1 MTPEML
7 AIRQRLFDEFPY
19 YAENALKIR
28 TKPDPVTGKSDIAP
42 LVLNEAQRRLQAVI
56 NRQMATRGY
65 VRIIILKGRQMGLST
80 HVGGW
85 GYWWTSQ
92 RKAQKA
98 LVIAHKGDSTNTLFE
113 MTRRYHDEMPAIL
126 KPSTRYSNRKELVFD
141 KLASSYLVVT
151 AGGDSVGRSETI
163 TFAHLSELAFWP
175 KNTAQET
182 FSGLMDA
189 IPAGAG
195 TAVFIESTANGVS
208 GLYYEQCQKARKG
221 ESDFEFIFLPWF
233 IDPTYR
239 KPVPAGFKRTPG
251 EQKLVDLYDL
261 DDEQLMFRRSRVAEK
276 GVELF
281 KQEYPCNADEAF
293 LTSGRPVFN
302 PERIAEMREKVRAP
316 IARLA
321 LTAGEWE
328 DHPLGE
334 LKQFLPI
341 DPKESYYLGC
351 DVGYGVQKDPSVIQ
365 VQDGKRRQAAVWR
378 SDRVD
383 PDYFGTVIAAVGRL
397 YNEAQAICE
406 SNGPGILT
414 NRVLEKDEGYPWVFH
429 ETIYDKTAK
438 DGDEQDRRGFTTNE
452 KSKALIINELRAH
465 LRNRDLEIYDSVT
478 LDEMQSFI
486 VTETGHM
493 EAEKGCHDDTVIAL
507 ALADHINDGS
517 FTPVVNEDAFYESI
531 E

>member
-1 MTPEML
+1 MTPAML
-7 AIRQRLFDEFPY
+7 EVRRRLYEDFPY

-42 LVLNEAQRRLQAVI
+42 LVLNEAQRRLQEVI
-56 NRQMATRGY
+56 NRQLAARGY
-65 VRIIILKGRQMGLST
+65 VRIAILKGRQMGLST

-85 GYWWTSQ
+85 GYWWCSQ

-98 LVIAHKGDSTNTLFE
+98 LVIAHKGDSTSTLFD
-113 MTRRYHDEMPAIL
+113 MTRRFHDEMPDIL

-175 KNTAQET
+175 KTTAQET

-189 IPAGAG
+189 IPAGPG

-208 GLYYEQCQKARKG
+208 GLFYEQCQKARKG
-221 ESDFEFIFLPWF
+221 EGDFEFIFLPWF

-239 KPVPAGFKRTPG
+239 KPAPKNFSRTPT
-251 EQKLVDLYDL
+251 EQKLVDLYGL
-261 DDEQLMFRRSRVAEK
+261 DNEQLMFRRGRVAEK

-302 PERIAEMREKVRAP
+302 PERIAEMREKVRP
-316 IARLA
+316 PVARMA
-321 LTAGEWE
+321 FTAGEWE
-328 DHPLGE
+328 EHPLGE
-334 LKQFLPI
+334 LRQFIEI

-351 DVGYGVQKDPSVIQ
+351 DVGFGVQKDPSVIQ

-383 PDYFGTVIAAVGRL
+383 PDYLGVVLAALGNL
-397 YNEAQAICE
+397 YNEAQIICE

-414 NRVLEKDEGYPWVFH
+414 NRVLEKDEAYPWVFH
-429 ETIYDKTAK
+429 ETVYDKQA
-438 DGDEQDRRGFTTNE
+438 DEEREKRGFTTNE
-452 KSKALIINELRAH
+452 KSKALIINELRAR
-465 LRNRDLEIYDSVT
+465 LRNREIEIYDSTT
-478 LDEMQSFI
+478 LDEMQSFV
-486 VTETGHM
+486 VTESGRM
-493 EAEKGCHDDTVIAL
+493 EAEKGTHDDCVIAL

-517 FTPVVNEDAFYESI
+517 FTPIVNDPAYYESI